1 MKCKRVEALLD
12 FSTQWIKGFFGGF
25 FFLRLYLAEFGKDNV
40 ELENLQWLWQ
50 TWKSILLWQQ
60 FQ

>member
-12 FSTQWIKGFFGGF
+12 FSTQWIKGFFWGF

-40 ELENLQWLWQ
+40 ELENLQWL
-50 TWKSILLWQQ
+50 
-60 FQ
+60 

>member
-1 MKCKRVEALLD
+1 MQKSRSFARLFNTVDQRVFL
-12 FSTQWIKGFFGGF
+12 GV

>member
-1 MKCKRVEALLD
+1 MQKSRSFARLFNTVDQRV
-12 FSTQWIKGFFGGF
+12 FWVF

>member
-1 MKCKRVEALLD
+1 MQKSKSFARLFDTVDQRVFLV
-12 FSTQWIKGFFGGF
+12 FF
-25 FFLRLYLAEFGKDNV
+25 FFLRLYLADFGKDNV

>member
-1 MKCKRVEALLD
+1 MQKSRSFARLFNTVDQRVFLV
-12 FSTQWIKGFFGGF
+12 F